1 MKHTR
6 NPKLRLVGC
15 LAPALLLLAG
25 LGHASELNLATS
37 TCAKYE
43 NDVVNASAAGPH
55 YDAIDTV
62 MWLFGFAVAKSGAHV
77 MYGDAL
83 AAFGFA
89 LDGECKSNPGSTLL
103 DALSVVKPASSNPM
117 DLATLP
123 CATFAT
129 RNIDMQHS
137 DPESATTIMMWLFGY
152 AVGYSGGHILD
163 DGALPAFQ
171 TALAAQCTQHP
182 QASLFDALTAVKTSR

>member
-6 NPKLRLVGC
+6 IPRLRLVGA
-15 LAPALLLLAG
+15 LVPALLLLTCLCRAG
-25 LGHASELNLATS
+25 ELNLATS

-43 NDVVNASAAGPH
+43 NDVVNPSAASPH
-55 YDAIDTV
+55 YDAIDTM
-62 MWLFGFAVAKSGAHV
+62 MWLFGFAVANSGAHV

-83 AAFGFA
+83 ATFGFA
-89 LDGECKSNPGSTLL
+89 LDGECKNNPGSTLL
-103 DALSVVKPASSNPM
+103 DALAVVKPVSANPM

-123 CATFAT
+123 CATFET
-129 RNIDMQHS
+129 RNLDMQRS

-152 AVGYSGGHILD
+152 AVGYSGGHVLD

-171 TALAAQCTQHP
+171 NALAAQCTQHP
-182 QASLFDALTAVKTSR
+182 KASLFEALIAVKPAH